1 MAMRPRG
8 DGVRPNRPPRVAV
21 RPVYEDFRPVY
32 ERHKEEEAEKL
43 LIYLPGF
50 MKENIRVSTEGK
62 NTVRVRGER
71 FVAGNKWNRFQED
84 FQAPDDSN
92 MRGIHAKFE
101 NGILTI
107 TMPCKMPKQLSYE
120 PTKQT
125 PPKDTTDFPPK
136 TVETPRKPTPLKPTA
151 QLPMPQNVVKY
162 HDSTAGKEL
171 QRDEKKVLE
180 DQLGSTA
187 ESSKTQKD
195 TDFPP
200 KTTYPT
206 IENPRKPT
214 PLKPTAQLPKPQRV
228 DKDQDSRGIQGK
240 QGDEKKI
247 LEGLVGS
254 IEPKIQKSKEED
266 KSDQNRTQLVKS
278 GKEVEKKESHEA
290 GGKKV
295 AEKSKELIEKF
306 QEKVVHKESKDG
318 QITGKV
324 AAGTSSYLGG
334 ESSIGNL
341 KKSLAEL
348 NEERQLLVNAGAAVL
363 VIMALGAYL
372 YHSIG
377 SGRAE

>member
-1 MAMRPRG
+1 MRPRG

-151 QLPMPQNVVKY
+151 QLPKPQHVVKY

-187 ESSKTQKD
+187 E
-195 TDFPP
+195 
-200 KTTYPT
+200 
-206 IENPRKPT
+206 
-214 PLKPTAQLPKPQRV
+214 
-228 DKDQDSRGIQGK
+228 
-240 QGDEKKI
+240 
-247 LEGLVGS
+247 
-254 IEPKIQKSKEED
+254 
-266 KSDQNRTQLVKS
+266 
-278 GKEVEKKESHEA
+278 
-290 GGKKV
+290 
-295 AEKSKELIEKF
+295 
-306 QEKVVHKESKDG
+306 
-318 QITGKV
+318 
-324 AAGTSSYLGG
+324 
-334 ESSIGNL
+334 
-341 KKSLAEL
+341 
-348 NEERQLLVNAGAAVL
+348 
-363 VIMALGAYL
+363 
-372 YHSIG
+372 
-377 SGRAE
+377 